1 MGRDHD
7 VVGDR
12 IPHGHFVEQAARVG
26 EGRGDRQRVEE
37 GVVGEGVR
45 SRDGAEE
52 GRRQREA
59 AVGGVTR
66 EHGVVGGGGAPG
78 HRGEEAL
85 GVGDAAGA
93 HVRRD
98 GLVAPDH
105 LGVEPPRGGGVPGGQ
120 RRPVA
125 PLPRRGTEVAGREH
139 GWRLRSS
146 NSVGNSICVTDSRWR
161 WRKTRLAEER
171 EAVLAAAA
179 MGAWR
184 PEQRQ
189 SSARR
194 DDARGGDRQWGGE
207 EVGLLGPTRG
217 VARLL
222 SYFVVWAS
230 KEFCRAQ
237 VGKNIYVSIF
247 ELFFPKDRR
256 ENELTREKFFF

>member
-1 MGRDHD
+1 MPRERHKSVVGMGRDHD

-37 GVVGEGVR
+37 GVVGVVVR
-45 SRDGAEE
+45 PRDGAEE

-59 AVGGVTR
+59 AVGGVPG

-105 LGVEPPRGGGVPGGQ
+105 LRFEPPRGGRGGGVPGGR

-139 GWRLRSS
+139 GWLAPSKFKLR
-146 NSVGNSICVTDSRWR
+146 
-161 WRKTRLAEER
+161 RKQHLCHRFLMAVAQN
-171 EAVLAAAA
+171 EAGGGGGGD
-179 MGAWR
+179 GAWR

-189 SSARR
+189 SSRDARR
-194 DDARGGDRQWGGE
+194 REAATGSGAEKR
-207 EVGLLGPTRG
+207 LG
-217 VARLL
+217 
-222 SYFVVWAS
+222 
-230 KEFCRAQ
+230 C
-237 VGKNIYVSIF
+237 
-247 ELFFPKDRR
+247 
-256 ENELTREKFFF
+256 

>member
-1 MGRDHD
+1 
-7 VVGDR
+7 
-12 IPHGHFVEQAARVG
+12 
-26 EGRGDRQRVEE
+26 
-37 GVVGEGVR
+37 
-45 SRDGAEE
+45 
-52 GRRQREA
+52 
-59 AVGGVTR
+59 
-66 EHGVVGGGGAPG
+66 
-78 HRGEEAL
+78 
-85 GVGDAAGA
+85 
-93 HVRRD
+93 
-98 GLVAPDH
+98 
-105 LGVEPPRGGGVPGGQ
+105 
-120 RRPVA
+120 VA

-161 WRKTRLAEER
+161 WSKTRLAEER

-207 EVGLLGPTRG
+207 EVGLLAPTRG

-256 ENELTREKFFF
+256 ENELTLRSFFLRTQKTYLRRDEALNPGRLAHHLMELARIPLGVSHKRRHTFIAMNTRTTYSHGHFRKTYLRSWITKNEFECLMYSLKFRPSLRFVRTDLNSRPYSD